1 MCHCC
6 DRLGFWD
13 WTDVGDVP
21 GSLRKNDQALLEQLG
36 DDDDDH
42 DDEEEEAA
50 LSVLGEEEDEGFVYD
65 EYALQQGHQQQGVEP
80 GCVFDRALFLFCQ
93 SRLLPA
99 SPLLTHPPRV
109 YMYTHTR
116 TTAAFLL
123 PPPPPP
129 PTAAAS
135 SRRLSRPLGP
145 PSCAWLGWG
154 GGAGTPQ
161 GRGSWS
167 WRGTAGRA
175 GATAT
180 ARCVER
186 GYFILFVASF
196 FFFSFF
202 FLFLK
207 TLRPERPGY
216 VCVYVSSCTLPTCT
230 FPPPHA
236 NDELAGLLMCM
247 CYLLS
252 VHTPHPL
259 QQCQPI
265 PNRTRLDSTQTHCRR
280 CLPSPVSPP
289 VLRPLL
295 PSTKPFTSTPPSN
308 QSTD

>member
-1 MCHCC
+1 M
-6 DRLGFWD
+6 
-13 WTDVGDVP
+13 
-21 GSLRKNDQALLEQLG
+21 
-36 DDDDDH
+36 
-42 DDEEEEAA
+42 
-50 LSVLGEEEDEGFVYD
+50 YD

-196 FFFSFF
+196 FFFSFY

-230 FPPPHA
+230 FPPATCQRRAGGSVDVYVLFIVCAYTPPPPTMPA
-236 NDELAGLLMCM
+236 NPQSHSTGLDSNPLPTLPPLPCVPP
-247 CYLLS
+247 CASPPSPLHQTVYID
-252 VHTPHPL
+252 PPL
-259 QQCQPI
+259 QSI
-265 PNRTRLDSTQTHCRR
+265 DRLSKR
-280 CLPSPVSPP
+280 L
-289 VLRPLL
+289 
-295 PSTKPFTSTPPSN
+295 
-308 QSTD
+308 TD